1 MAQRKGQ
8 SKQRRRR
15 RRDRR
20 GGAPTVLVLLCL
32 VIGAAAVITAMTLF
46 FKIETFTVTGDSRYS
61 DDYIIQASGLKQG
74 DNLVLFEKNHVVADV
89 FEACPWLDTLR
100 IRRRYPNG
108 IEFLITECDPAA
120 VLVDEPMEIPDPED
134 DTGEGTL
141 LIGTTGSWLMDIN
154 GKLLEKIAD
163 YAWPTLPHIE
173 GVTLKD
179 PAVGSY
185 VKFFEEDDQK
195 PVFLLLNTA
204 QDDGILQDI
213 GEMDFT
219 EHYKIEFTYQG
230 RFRVV
235 LGSTEDLSLKLR
247 YLHMITEE
255 KLGTNVRG
263 TLDLSDV
270 QTARFIPST
279 D

>member
-1 MAQRKGQ
+1 M
-8 SKQRRRR
+8 
-15 RRDRR
+15 
-20 GGAPTVLVLLCL
+20 
-32 VIGAAAVITAMTLF
+32 
-46 FKIETFTVTGDSRYS
+46 
-61 DDYIIQASGLKQG
+61 
-74 DNLVLFEKNHVVADV
+74 
-89 FEACPWLDTLR
+89 
-100 IRRRYPNG
+100 
-108 IEFLITECDPAA
+108 
-120 VLVDEPMEIPDPED
+120 
-134 DTGEGTL
+134 GT
-141 LIGTTGSWLMDIN
+141 
-154 GKLLEKIAD
+154 
-163 YAWPTLPHIE
+163 
-173 GVTLKD
+173 
-179 PAVGSY
+179 Y

-204 QDDGILQDI
+204 KDDGILQDI

-235 LGSTEDLSLKLR
+235 LGSTEELSLKLR

>member
-8 SKQRRRR
+8 SRQRRRR

-32 VIGAAAVITAMTLF
+32 LVGAAAVITAMTLF
-46 FKIETFTVTGDSRYS
+46 FKVETFTVTGDSRYTAE
-61 DDYIIQASGLKQG
+61 DIIAASGLEQG
-74 DNLVLFEKNHVVADV
+74 DNLVLFEKNRVVADV

-108 IEFLITECDPAA
+108 IEFLITECQPAA

-134 DTGEGTL
+134 DTGEKTV

-163 YAWPTLPHIE
+163 YAWPTLPHIK
-173 GVTLKD
+173 GVTLKE
-179 PAVGSY
+179 PAVGTY

-204 QDDGILQDI
+204 KDDGILQDI

-235 LGSTEDLSLKLR
+235 LGSTEELSLKFR

>member
-32 VIGAAAVITAMTLF
+32 LIGAAAVITAMTLF

-61 DDYIIQASGLKQG
+61 ADYIIEASGLQPG
-74 DNLVLFEKNHVVADV
+74 DNLVLFEKNRAVADV

-120 VLVDEPMEIPDPED
+120 GLVDKPLEIPDPED
-134 DTGEGTL
+134 DTGAGTR

-154 GKLLEKIAD
+154 GKLLQKIAD

-179 PAVGSY
+179 PAVGTY

-204 QDDGILQDI
+204 KDDGILQDI

-235 LGSTEDLSLKLR
+235 LGSTEELSLKLR

-255 KLGTNVRG
+255 KLGPNVRG
-263 TLDLSDV
+263 TLALSDV

>member
-32 VIGAAAVITAMTLF
+32 LIGAAAVITAMTLF

-61 DDYIIQASGLKQG
+61 ADYIIEASGLQQG
-74 DNLVLFEKNHVVADV
+74 DNLVLFEKNRAVADV

-120 VLVDEPMEIPDPED
+120 VLVDKPLEIPDPED

-179 PAVGSY
+179 PAVGTY

-204 QDDGILQDI
+204 KDDGILQDI

-235 LGSTEDLSLKLR
+235 LGSTEELSLKLR
-247 YLHMITEE
+247 YLHMVTEE